1 MNKCV
6 FRRVNFKD
14 KSGNFFDMEAVDLK
28 IRTKAKLINES
39 RDIKFQ
45 RRVTQTSRN
54 AVGSSRLPKQI

>member
-1 MNKCV
+1 
-6 FRRVNFKD
+6 
-14 KSGNFFDMEAVDLK
+14 MEAVDLK
-28 IRTKAKLINES
+28 IRTKAKLINEP

>member
-1 MNKCV
+1 
-6 FRRVNFKD
+6 
-14 KSGNFFDMEAVDLK
+14 MEAVDLK

-54 AVGSSRLPKQI
+54 AIGSSRLPKQI